1 LQAPALIKAKKS
13 KPEALG
19 STLVTSEEQ
28 ASACSCTKCGKSFS
42 QPVELTVRTKG
53 SLETYQACPHCF
65 SQVSVSDN
73 LKKPPSEAALDALA
87 NAVKETAKDIEKNK
101 QAGCS
106 NFLGYL
112 KKRPKGS
119 PIPDE
124 CLTCDS
130 IMQCM
135 GLGKR

>member
-1 LQAPALIKAKKS
+1 MIKA
-13 KPEALG
+13 KPEALS
-19 STLVTSEEQ
+19 STFVTSEEQ
-28 ASACSCTKCGKSFS
+28 ASVCSCDKCGKRFS
-42 QPVELTVRTKG
+42 QPVELTIRTKG

-65 SQVSVSDN
+65 SRVSVSDN
-73 LKKPPSEAALDALA
+73 LKKTPSEATLDALA

-101 QAGCS
+101 QAGCP

-112 KKRPKGS
+112 KKRSKDS
-119 PIPDE
+119 SIPDE
-124 CLTCDS
+124 CLTCAS